1 MEIISI
7 TDNYSV
13 SGELNRNTIEKLANL
28 GVVSLIN
35 VRPDGEAQ
43 GQMSSREYAAICQD
57 FGLTYIHIPVKS
69 GEDIYQLSG
78 FLEMASGVRL
88 SNDPI
93 IGTDKTLSDL
103 RLQVQF
109 DYDLQASQFSFVS
122 DAYFDGVLEQTR
134 INIREATWQARL
146 GFLGAW
152 GNRFDAK
159 VGQQVLTWGTGDNV
173 FLNDLFPK
181 DFQSFFA
188 GREVEYLKSPS
199 LSAKVSA
206 YFDVFNLDVVLTPEF
221 EPDVYIN
228 GDYFSFF
235 LPTAASQ
242 VALGFDVTPPLRP
255 QSPEYALRLYKS
267 VGTSEY
273 AGYFY
278 SGFHKSPNSITQD
291 YGPTFSSLNVYG
303 ASFRTTLGNGIF
315 NAEFAYYDSVDDKN
329 GDNPLVPNGQA
340 RWLLGYEQEIVGN
353 LEGSLQLHTESILD
367 HQALIQNS
375 LTPKFEPK
383 QHRVWFTQRLRY
395 KGMQQALVLNAFN
408 FYSTTDQDG
417 YLKVSA
423 EYSPVDLWR
432 LSGGLNI
439 FYGKQPFT
447 FWGQFED
454 ASNLFVRFR
463 YFY

>member
-1 MEIISI
+1 M
-7 TDNYSV
+7 
-13 SGELNRNTIEKLANL
+13 
-28 GVVSLIN
+28 
-35 VRPDGEAQ
+35 
-43 GQMSSREYAAICQD
+43 C
-57 FGLTYIHIPVKS
+57 
-69 GEDIYQLSG
+69 
-78 FLEMASGVRL
+78 
-88 SNDPI
+88 
-93 IGTDKTLSDL
+93 
-103 RLQVQF
+103 
-109 DYDLQASQFSFVS
+109 
-122 DAYFDGVLEQTR
+122 
-134 INIREATWQARL
+134 IR
-146 GFLGAW
+146 
-152 GNRFDAK
+152 D
-159 VGQQVLTWGTGDNV
+159 
-173 FLNDLFPK
+173 
-181 DFQSFFA
+181 S
-188 GREVEYLKSPS
+188 
-199 LSAKVSA
+199 
-206 YFDVFNLDVVLTPEF
+206 
-221 EPDVYIN
+221 
-228 GDYFSFF
+228 
-235 LPTAASQ
+235 
-242 VALGFDVTPPLRP
+242 PLRP

-278 SGFHKSPNSITQD
+278 SGFHKSPNSLTQD
-291 YGPTFSSLNVYG
+291 YRPTFSSLNVYG

-353 LEGSLQLHTESILD
+353 LEGSLQLYTESILD

-408 FYSTTDQDG
+408 FYSTTDKDG

-454 ASNLFVRFR
+454 ASNFFVRFR